1 MLCVLYVIVEKEN
14 IRIKSNSKRPK
25 GGPKTALSFNPP
37 GHMHIFILWPWTLCT
52 TCRAARPR
60 PLCFVQRN
68 GTAAR
73 HGHLRRILDFYRFCW
88 CWSTQSRTLRYDRY
102 GFVLFCSTRGD
113 ASAYPDRSTGLS
125 NTDSVPGWTDRHM
138 DQDNSIEGQ
147 SKTVFT
153 RWEKAGLPP
162 LKRRKLDFKKIYWS
176 ESVYWSGSAACSNGT
191 CLFWGDRS
199 PTY

>member
-1 MLCVLYVIVEKEN
+1 MCF
-14 IRIKSNSKRPK
+14 IRYIRKRKHNNQIQRPK

-37 GHMHIFILWPWTLCT
+37 GHMHIFILWPWALCT

-102 GFVLFCSTRGD
+102 FFVLFEDPRRCV
-113 ASAYPDRSTGLS
+113 GLS
-125 NTDSVPGWTDRHM
+125 RQVHWLVKHRQFRGGRTTTWTR
-138 DQDNSIEGQ
+138 
-147 SKTVFT
+147 TT
-153 RWEKAGLPP
+153 RLRVKAKQFLLAG
-162 LKRRKLDFKKIYWS
+162 RRPDF
-176 ESVYWSGSAACSNGT
+176 
-191 CLFWGDRS
+191 LL
-199 PTY
+199 